1 MVVDATMSKENTTK
15 LSNSLEKH
23 LKEVARADR
32 FVINTDGG
40 RYSEKYDLSDR
51 SKDNNKPV
59 KQVYLDLSI

>member
-1 MVVDATMSKENTTK
+1 M
-15 LSNSLEKH
+15 EKH